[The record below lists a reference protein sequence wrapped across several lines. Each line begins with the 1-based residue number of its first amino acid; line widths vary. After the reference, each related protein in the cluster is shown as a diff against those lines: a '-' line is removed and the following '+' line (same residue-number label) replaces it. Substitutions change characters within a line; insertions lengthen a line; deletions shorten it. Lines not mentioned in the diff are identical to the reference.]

1 MLLHGKS
8 IKLENGKTMTFQF
21 KYSSID
27 SYISEMK
34 VEADKQGVNF
44 STYNGDFLPLTGM
57 TSDEEEYYLT
67 AQYSHRPLWKS
78 FSRDFSALS

>member
-1 MLLHGKS
+1 MHKHASNYKTRHILITAGGDHAFRYSEPHFSFLERVMVLLHGKS

-34 VEADKQGVNF
+34 VEADK
-44 STYNGDFLPLTGM
+44 
-57 TSDEEEYYLT
+57 
-67 AQYSHRPLWKS
+67 
-78 FSRDFSALS
+78 